1 MKRNYSYNVFNYQ
14 ITSGLIRINS
24 ESIIVI
30 KVYFNQQEKMEQ
42 LTKILTRLQL
52 CTANDRS
59 RYIYVFKQVSQIQV
73 NFIKTICKRRYMM
86 NIGKR
91 ISELRNKK
99 GISQLQLAKDLNVSR
114 NTVSMWETNKRA
126 IKNERIIQLAD
137 YFNVT
142 TDYLLGRVEFDNND
156 LIAAFNE
163 VVAKFTK

>member
-1 MKRNYSYNVFNYQ
+1 
-14 ITSGLIRINS
+14 
-24 ESIIVI
+24 
-30 KVYFNQQEKMEQ
+30 
-42 LTKILTRLQL
+42 
-52 CTANDRS
+52 
-59 RYIYVFKQVSQIQV
+59 
-73 NFIKTICKRRYMM
+73 MM

-99 GISQLQLAKDLNVSR
+99 GISQLQLAKDLNVSTS
-114 NTVSMWETNKRA
+114 TVSMWETNKRA

>member
-1 MKRNYSYNVFNYQ
+1 
-14 ITSGLIRINS
+14 
-24 ESIIVI
+24 
-30 KVYFNQQEKMEQ
+30 
-42 LTKILTRLQL
+42 
-52 CTANDRS
+52 
-59 RYIYVFKQVSQIQV
+59 
-73 NFIKTICKRRYMM
+73 M

>member
-1 MKRNYSYNVFNYQ
+1 
-14 ITSGLIRINS
+14 
-24 ESIIVI
+24 
-30 KVYFNQQEKMEQ
+30 
-42 LTKILTRLQL
+42 
-52 CTANDRS
+52 
-59 RYIYVFKQVSQIQV
+59 
-73 NFIKTICKRRYMM
+73 M

-99 GISQLQLAKDLNVSR
+99 GISQLQLAKDLNVSTC
-114 NTVSMWETNKRA
+114 TVSMWETNKRA

>member
-1 MKRNYSYNVFNYQ
+1 
-14 ITSGLIRINS
+14 
-24 ESIIVI
+24 
-30 KVYFNQQEKMEQ
+30 
-42 LTKILTRLQL
+42 
-52 CTANDRS
+52 
-59 RYIYVFKQVSQIQV
+59 
-73 NFIKTICKRRYMM
+73 M

-114 NTVSMWETNKRA
+114 NTVSVWETNKRA

>member
-1 MKRNYSYNVFNYQ
+1 
-14 ITSGLIRINS
+14 
-24 ESIIVI
+24 
-30 KVYFNQQEKMEQ
+30 
-42 LTKILTRLQL
+42 
-52 CTANDRS
+52 
-59 RYIYVFKQVSQIQV
+59 
-73 NFIKTICKRRYMM
+73 M

-99 GISQLQLAKDLNVSR
+99 GISQLQLAKDLNVSTS
-114 NTVSMWETNKRA
+114 TVSMWETNKRA

>member
-1 MKRNYSYNVFNYQ
+1 
-14 ITSGLIRINS
+14 
-24 ESIIVI
+24 
-30 KVYFNQQEKMEQ
+30 
-42 LTKILTRLQL
+42 
-52 CTANDRS
+52 
-59 RYIYVFKQVSQIQV
+59 
-73 NFIKTICKRRYMM
+73 M

-114 NTVSMWETNKRA
+114 STVSMWETNKRA

>member
-1 MKRNYSYNVFNYQ
+1 
-14 ITSGLIRINS
+14 
-24 ESIIVI
+24 
-30 KVYFNQQEKMEQ
+30 
-42 LTKILTRLQL
+42 
-52 CTANDRS
+52 
-59 RYIYVFKQVSQIQV
+59 
-73 NFIKTICKRRYMM
+73 M

-114 NTVSMWETNKRA
+114 STVSMWETNKCA

>member
-1 MKRNYSYNVFNYQ
+1 
-14 ITSGLIRINS
+14 
-24 ESIIVI
+24 
-30 KVYFNQQEKMEQ
+30 
-42 LTKILTRLQL
+42 
-52 CTANDRS
+52 
-59 RYIYVFKQVSQIQV
+59 
-73 NFIKTICKRRYMM
+73 M
-86 NIGKR
+86 NISKR

-99 GISQLQLAKDLNVSR
+99 GISQLQLAKDLNVSTS
-114 NTVSMWETNKRA
+114 TVSMWETNKRA